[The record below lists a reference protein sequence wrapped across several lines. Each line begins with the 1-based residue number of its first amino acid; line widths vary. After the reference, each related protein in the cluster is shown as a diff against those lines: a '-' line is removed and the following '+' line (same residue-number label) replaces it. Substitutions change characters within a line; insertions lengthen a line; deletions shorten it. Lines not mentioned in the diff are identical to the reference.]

1 MNIDQSGLIS
11 WLKRSSLFVIFVC
24 YHFGIDFNIQYEFMS
39 QVIPT
44 QDLKF
49 MYKALCLDE
58 GKCKFIDEIDQDTAA
73 LPASQNRFLKEGSCQ
88 E

>member
-1 MNIDQSGLIS
+1 
-11 WLKRSSLFVIFVC
+11 
-24 YHFGIDFNIQYEFMS
+24 MS

-73 LPASQNRFLKEGSCQ
+73 LPASQNRFLKEGSGQ